1 MNCPIHGPCLWVQ
14 RTPGPKGPWFQ
25 KLSGPKG
32 PWEPRAHLAGAKACG
47 HVWCCREIQELVLIA
62 GSVTTPCIEDTRHIR
77 GAVKI
82 DLEDVLRVR
91 RVYIAMHLNGDIAS
105 GRPGAT
111 SYRADF
117 RLKRSDLRSWCSAS
131 VAEDPNNYLQ
141 PALSGFDVVTSTV
154 ICVNCS
160 EVL

>member
-1 MNCPIHGPCLWVQ
+1 
-14 RTPGPKGPWFQ
+14 
-25 KLSGPKG
+25 
-32 PWEPRAHLAGAKACG
+32 
-47 HVWCCREIQELVLIA
+47 
-62 GSVTTPCIEDTRHIR
+62 
-77 GAVKI
+77 
-82 DLEDVLRVR
+82 
-91 RVYIAMHLNGDIAS
+91 MHLNGDIAS

-117 RLKRSDLRSWCSAS
+117 RLERIDLPNDRDGGDRGGVPRS

-154 ICVNCS
+154 IFVNCS

>member
-1 MNCPIHGPCLWVQ
+1 MLDVIGKVRVTYASP
-14 RTPGPKGPWFQ
+14 TMPKSD
-25 KLSGPKG
+25 LSSEGLPEH
-32 PWEPRAHLAGAKACG
+32 PALTAASM
-47 HVWCCREIQELVLIA
+47 L
-62 GSVTTPCIEDTRHIR
+62 R

-117 RLKRSDLRSWCSAS
+117 R
-131 VAEDPNNYLQ
+131 
-141 PALSGFDVVTSTV
+141 
-154 ICVNCS
+154 
-160 EVL
+160 

>member
-1 MNCPIHGPCLWVQ
+1 
-14 RTPGPKGPWFQ
+14 
-25 KLSGPKG
+25 
-32 PWEPRAHLAGAKACG
+32 
-47 HVWCCREIQELVLIA
+47 
-62 GSVTTPCIEDTRHIR
+62 
-77 GAVKI
+77 
-82 DLEDVLRVR
+82 
-91 RVYIAMHLNGDIAS
+91 MHLNGDIAS

-117 RLKRSDLRSWCSAS
+117 RLERIDLPTCDGGDRGVPRS

-154 ICVNCS
+154 IFVNYS